1 MELEREQEKHSQT
14 RTKELERQQTGA
26 ASAFFCCHYRA
37 LICCSEK
44 IIRLILEQGQVF
56 KRLLEQDYYKVF

>member
-26 ASAFFCCHYRA
+26 ASAFFA
-37 LICCSEK
+37 V
-44 IIRLILEQGQVF
+44 IIKLWSAAMKKSFGTAYLL
-56 KRLLEQDYYKVF
+56 LLEQDYYKSKGSFF